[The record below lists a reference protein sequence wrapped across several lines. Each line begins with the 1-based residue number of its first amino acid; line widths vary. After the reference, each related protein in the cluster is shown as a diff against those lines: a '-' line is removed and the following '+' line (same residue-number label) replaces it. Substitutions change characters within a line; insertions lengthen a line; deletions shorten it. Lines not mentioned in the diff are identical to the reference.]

1 MTEAATERKDTD
13 LALSALARRVD
24 RIAERVETLIALVG
38 RLHTDSREALAL
50 GFAACESDLHL
61 VVVLRK
67 VLSILDQ
74 RGRTLPEDLRF
85 ADVIEQADAE
95 LRIADQ
101 EIERSA
107 AHVLG
112 ELRDGD
118 AQ

>member
-1 MTEAATERKDTD
+1 MTEATAEREDTD
-13 LALSALARRVD
+13 LALSVLARKVE
-24 RIAERVETLIALVG
+24 RIGERG
-38 RLHTDSREALAL
+38 EALAL
-50 GFAACESDLHL
+50 SFAAYEFDLHL

-74 RGRTLPEDLRF
+74 RGRMLPEELRF

-107 AHVLG
+107 ARVLG
-112 ELRDGD
+112 ELRDGN